1 MTCSYMYIMYFDH
14 RPPPLFPSLSPP
26 FGVPLIFKWFFLYF
40 HLFLIHIWSV
50 RENMQHL
57 SFCIC
62 LISLSVW
69 FQFCHIHNNTIHLF
83 MVKKNSIVCIHMCT
97 YIHTYNMHI
106 IYLYIYTYYIT
117 FLKYSHLLDAS
128 GLVPFFG
135 YYIGAIV
142 SVSVQYLCCVL
153 T

>member
-1 MTCSYMYIMYFDH
+1 MYIMYFDH
-14 RPPPLFPSLSPP
+14 RPPPLSPSLSPP
-26 FGVPLIFKWFFLYF
+26 FGFPLIFKWFSLYF

-69 FQFCHIHNNTIHLF
+69 SSSVIFPKIAQFLYLWSNKTPLYVHICVHI
-83 MVKKNSIVCIHMCT
+83 

-106 IYLYIYTYYIT
+106 IYFMNTYIQILYHI
-117 FLKYSHLLDAS
+117 FKYSHLLDAS

-142 SVSVQYLCCVL
+142 SVSVQHLCCVL